1 MAATNRYTMNDTPH
15 VIGISG
21 SLRDD
26 SGTRIAVQRA
36 LDAAADAG
44 AATEHVDLRKWDL
57 PLFDPDADDSESGDG
72 PELAA
77 RVREANALVLGT
89 PMYHGTIASPLKTAL
104 DYCSIDDVEGTTVG
118 ILAVAGGG
126 FPTPALQH
134 LRASVLE
141 LKGWP
146 LPDDVAIPDSW
157 AAFEDGAVDDEDIKA
172 RIETLGTEV
181 VAYAGVAGQ
190 PPQSHRQ
197 EVATTD

>member
-1 MAATNRYTMNDTPH
+1 MHDTPH

-36 LDAAADAG
+36 LDAAAAAG
-44 AATEHVDLRKWDL
+44 ASVEHIDLREWDL
-57 PLFDPDADDSESGDG
+57 PLFDPDASEAKSGDG

-77 RVREANALVLGT
+77 RVREADAMVLGT
-89 PMYHGTIASPLKTAL
+89 PVYHGTIASPLKTAL
-104 DYCSIDDVEGTTVG
+104 DYCSIDDVERTTVG

-126 FPTPALQH
+126 FPTPTLQH

-146 LPDDVAIPDSW
+146 LPQDVAIPDSW
-157 AAFEDGAVDDEDIKA
+157 AAFEDGGIADGDIA
-172 RIETLGTEV
+172 DRVEELGSDI
-181 VAYAGVAGQ
+181 VAYAGVAGRHEKTEQ
-190 PPQSHRQ
+190 P
-197 EVATTD
+197 EVATGD

>member
-1 MAATNRYTMNDTPH
+1 MHDTPH

-36 LDAAADAG
+36 LDAAVGDG
-44 AATEHVDLRKWDL
+44 ATIEHIDLREWDL
-57 PLFDPDADDSESGDG
+57 PLFDPDAGEADSGEG

-77 RVREANALVLGT
+77 RVREADALVLGT
-89 PMYHGTIASPLKTAL
+89 PVYHGTIASPLKTAL

-126 FPTPALQH
+126 FPTPTLQH

-146 LPDDVAIPDSW
+146 LPQAVAIPESW
-157 AAFEDGAVDDEDIKA
+157 AAFEDGHIADEDIAA
-172 RIETLGTEV
+172 RVEELGSNV
-181 VAYAGVAGQ
+181 VAYTGVADRREETE
-190 PPQSHRQ
+190 QS
-197 EVATTD
+197 ELATGD

>member
-1 MAATNRYTMNDTPH
+1 MHDTPH

-36 LDAAADAG
+36 LDAGADAG
-44 AATEHVDLRKWDL
+44 ATTEHIDLRAWDL
-57 PLFDPDADDSESGDG
+57 PLFDPDAIDAGDG

-77 RVREANALVLGT
+77 RVREADAIVLGT

-118 ILAVAGGG
+118 VLAVAGGG
-126 FPTPALQH
+126 FPTPALEH

-146 LPDDVAIPDSW
+146 LPREVAIPDSW
-157 AAFEDGAVDDEDIKA
+157 AAFKDGSIADEDIAERVEK
-172 RIETLGTEV
+172 LGADV
-181 VAYAGVAGQ
+181 VAYAGVAAR
-190 PPQSHRQ
+190 PNDTEQS
-197 EVATTD
+197 ELMTGD

>member
-1 MAATNRYTMNDTPH
+1 MHDTPH

-26 SGTRIAVQRA
+26 SGTRVAVQCA
-36 LDAAADAG
+36 LDAAAADG
-44 AATEHVDLRKWDL
+44 ASVEHIDLREWDL
-57 PLFDPDADDSESGDG
+57 PLFDPDASEAESGDG

-77 RVREANALVLGT
+77 RVREADAMVLGT
-89 PMYHGTIASPLKTAL
+89 PVYHGTIASPLKTAL

-126 FPTPALQH
+126 FPTPTLQH

-146 LPDDVAIPDSW
+146 LPQDVAIPDSW
-157 AAFEDGAVDDEDIKA
+157 ATFEDGGIADGDIA
-172 RIETLGTEV
+172 DRVEELGSDI
-181 VAYAGVAGQ
+181 VAYTGVAGRHEKTEQ
-190 PPQSHRQ
+190 P
-197 EVATTD
+197 EVAAGD

>member
-1 MAATNRYTMNDTPH
+1 MNDTPH

-36 LDAAADAG
+36 LDAAADVG
-44 AATEHVDLRKWDL
+44 ATTEHLDLREWDL
-57 PLFDPDADDSESGDG
+57 PLFDPDADGAATGDG

-77 RVREANALVLGT
+77 RVSDADAAVLGT
-89 PMYHGTIASPLKTAL
+89 PLYHGTIASPLKTAL

-126 FPTPALQH
+126 FPTPALEH

-146 LPDDVAIPDSW
+146 LPQDVAIPNSW
-157 AAFEDGAVDDEDIKA
+157 AAFEDGGIADDDI
-172 RIETLGTEV
+172 IERVENLGEQT
-181 VAYAGVAGQ
+181 VAYAGVAAAEAGA
-190 PPQSHRQ
+190 P
-197 EVATTD
+197 ELATSD

>member
-1 MAATNRYTMNDTPH
+1 MHDTPH

-36 LDAAADAG
+36 LDSAAG
-44 AATEHVDLRKWDL
+44 AGATTEHIDLRRWDL
-57 PLFDPDADDSESGDG
+57 PLFDPDTDDAQSGDG

-77 RVREANALVLGT
+77 CVRGADAMVLGT

-126 FPTPALQH
+126 FPTPALRH

-157 AAFEDGAVDDEDIKA
+157 AAFEDGHIADEDIAERVEK
-172 RIETLGTEV
+172 LGTDI
-181 VAYAGVAGQ
+181 VAYAGVADRPGE
-190 PPQSHRQ
+190 PERP
-197 EVATTD
+197 ELATGD

>member
-1 MAATNRYTMNDTPH
+1 MHDTPH

-36 LDAAADAG
+36 LDAAAGAG
-44 AATEHVDLRKWDL
+44 ATTEHIDLREWDL
-57 PLFDPDADDSESGDG
+57 PLFDPDADETDSGDG

-77 RVREANALVLGT
+77 RVREADAMVLGT

-146 LPDDVAIPDSW
+146 LPQDVAIPESW
-157 AAFEDGAVDDEDIKA
+157 AAFEDGRIADEDIA
-172 RIETLGTEV
+172 ERVEELGSNV
-181 VAYAGVAGQ
+181 VAYAGMAARPEEPEQ
-190 PPQSHRQ
+190 P
-197 EVATTD
+197 ELATSD

>member
-1 MAATNRYTMNDTPH
+1 MHDTAH

-36 LDAAADAG
+36 LDAGAVAG
-44 AATEHVDLRKWDL
+44 ATVEHIDLREWDL
-57 PLFDPDADDSESGDG
+57 PLFDPDAGEAESGDG

-77 RVREANALVLGT
+77 RVREADAMVLGT

-146 LPDDVAIPDSW
+146 LPQDVAIPESW
-157 AAFEDGAVDDEDIKA
+157 AAFEEGSIADEDIA
-172 RIETLGTEV
+172 ERVEELGSDV
-181 VAYAGVAGQ
+181 VAYAGVAARPEELEQ
-190 PPQSHRQ
+190 P
-197 EVATTD
+197 ELATGD

>member
-1 MAATNRYTMNDTPH
+1 MHDTPH

-36 LDAAADAG
+36 LDAAAGAG
-44 AATEHVDLRKWDL
+44 ATTEHIDLREWDL
-57 PLFDPDADDSESGDG
+57 PLFDPDASDAGDG

-77 RVREANALVLGT
+77 RVRAADAMVLGT

-104 DYCSIDDVEGTTVG
+104 DYCGIDDVDGTTVG

-126 FPTPALQH
+126 FPTPALEH

-146 LPDDVAIPDSW
+146 LPRDVAIPESW
-157 AAFEDGAVDDEDIKA
+157 AAFEDGRIADEDIA
-172 RIETLGTEV
+172 ERVEELGSNV
-181 VAYAGVAGQ
+181 VAYAGVAARPEEPEQ
-190 PPQSHRQ
+190 P
-197 EVATTD
+197 ELATGD

>member
-1 MAATNRYTMNDTPH
+1 MHDTPH

-26 SGTRIAVQRA
+26 SGTRIAVQRV
-36 LDAAADAG
+36 LNAAAGAG
-44 AATEHVDLRKWDL
+44 ATTEHIDLREWDL
-57 PLFDPDADDSESGDG
+57 PLFDPDADETDSGDG

-77 RVREANALVLGT
+77 RVREADAMVLGT

-146 LPDDVAIPDSW
+146 LPQDVAIPESW
-157 AAFEDGAVDDEDIKA
+157 AAFEDGRIADEDIA
-172 RIETLGTEV
+172 ERVEELGSNV
-181 VAYAGVAGQ
+181 VAYAGMAARPEEPEQ
-190 PPQSHRQ
+190 P
-197 EVATTD
+197 ELATSD

>member
-1 MAATNRYTMNDTPH
+1 MHNTPH

-26 SGTRIAVQRA
+26 SGTRVAVQRA
-36 LDAAADAG
+36 LSVAADDG
-44 AATEHVDLRKWDL
+44 VTTEHIDLREWDL
-57 PLFDPDADDSESGDG
+57 PLFDPDTDEAQSGDG

-77 RVREANALVLGT
+77 RVSEADAMVLGT
-89 PMYHGTIASPLKTAL
+89 PVYHGTIASPLKTAL

-126 FPTPALQH
+126 FPTPALEH

-146 LPDDVAIPDSW
+146 LPRAVAIPDSW
-157 AAFEDGAVDDEDIKA
+157 AAFEDGSIADEDIAERVEK
-172 RIETLGTEV
+172 LGADV
-181 VAYAGVAGQ
+181 VAYAGVAARPTDTEQ
-190 PPQSHRQ
+190 L
-197 EVATTD
+197 ELTTSD

>member
-1 MAATNRYTMNDTPH
+1 MHDTPH

-36 LDAAADAG
+36 LDAAAGAG
-44 AATEHVDLRKWDL
+44 ATTEHIDLREWDL
-57 PLFDPDADDSESGDG
+57 PLLDPDSADAGDG

-77 RVREANALVLGT
+77 RVRAADAMVLGT

-104 DYCSIDDVEGTTVG
+104 DYCSIDDVEDTTVG

-126 FPTPALQH
+126 FPTPALEH

-146 LPDDVAIPDSW
+146 LPRDVAIPESW
-157 AAFEDGAVDDEDIKA
+157 AAFEDGRIADEDIA
-172 RIETLGTEV
+172 ERVEELGSNV
-181 VAYAGVAGQ
+181 VAYAGVAARPEEPEQ
-190 PPQSHRQ
+190 P
-197 EVATTD
+197 ELATGD